1 MPDRAQKLKVV
12 AGAPRRSADA
22 HHVYGCAFLIAA
34 DVCFSDLDRCLDE
47 GAWEEGP
54 LPLRSGQPAQV
65 KNTREIRPERQRQE
79 ILGRDISRLTHN
91 VNGAPN
97 RFHLPIEFDLGGA
110 NGRPIRVIGIDL
122 ICADDNTIARRP
134 RNATD
139 LAGDHVVPAVL
150 IVHFIPAQ
158 CGDDDAQ
165 TRTFPLFTADRLW
178 SVKHLAMGDRRF
190 DLVECLQSV
199 LDRESAAP
207 IGRPVRIIGTS
218 TTSRTSQIPLY
229 SVLTDVEGPN
239 AGGDA
244 LASARRLSL
253 LDTGGAPTGAC
264 EGDYATSRTCTQN
277 WSISF
282 SDFGA
287 GFFCSDPDHDG
298 KARSFRKVISDAWID
313 LIALEILQ
321 FSIIEWFA
329 DRAATHAEEYGR
341 RISSGQ
347 EEPGSAPNGRIGAST
362 RALWAQ
368 FIAFQARYTI
378 AESSSKYAHSQVL
391 KGFESQFEERITRL
405 HRRTRDNLE
414 HLEHLA
420 KIEADEL
427 EAEGQ
432 RRIAENERREA
443 QAEREFNEVVGLIAT
458 VLLPATISLD
468 VLSWF
473 SWPWW
478 VNAALFSAVVLAGL
492 ALGPWSL
499 RRLVAWRSSRRS

>member
-1 MPDRAQKLKVV
+1 MPDRAQRVTV
-12 AGAPRRSADA
+12 TASGVRRSTDA

-54 LPLRSGQPAQV
+54 LPLRSGRPAQV
-65 KNTREIRPERQRQE
+65 KNTREIRPDQERQR
-79 ILGRDISRLTHN
+79 ILGPDISRLTHN
-91 VNGAPN
+91 VTGAPN
-97 RFHLPIEFDLGGA
+97 RFHLPIEFELAGERGK
-110 NGRPIRVIGIDL
+110 PIRIIGMDL
-122 ICADDNTIARRP
+122 ICADDKTIARRS

-139 LAGDHVVPAVL
+139 VDGDHVVPAVL

-165 TRTFPLFTADRLW
+165 TQSFPLFTADRLW
-178 SVKHLAMGDRRF
+178 SVKHLAMGDKRF

-199 LDRESAAP
+199 LDQESSAA

-218 TTSRTSQIPLY
+218 ASSRTSQIPLY
-229 SVLTDVEGPN
+229 SVLTDVEGDN

-244 LASARRLSL
+244 LASAQRLSL
-253 LDTGGAPTGAC
+253 LDTGGGPRGAC

-282 SDFGA
+282 SDFGV

-298 KARSFRKVISDAWID
+298 RARAFRKVISDAWVD
-313 LIALEILQ
+313 LLALEILQ

-329 DRAATHAEEYGR
+329 DRAAMHAEEYGR
-341 RISSGQ
+341 RMSHD
-347 EEPGSAPNGRIGAST
+347 EESERNGRIGANM

-368 FIAFQARYTI
+368 FIAFQARYAI

-391 KGFESQFEERITRL
+391 RGFESQFEDRITRL

-414 HLEHLA
+414 HLERLA

-427 EAEGQ
+427 EAERQ
-432 RRIAENERREA
+432 SRIAEAERREA

-478 VNAALFSAVVLAGL
+478 VKALLFAGVVLAGL
-492 ALGPWSL
+492 VLGPRSL
-499 RRLVAWRSSRRS
+499 RRLVARRASRRS